1 MQARYQA
8 AAQELQETIKE
19 LVAAFKTELIATGL
33 NRDALLD
40 QSIAVE
46 MVAFTLIDCLTE
58 ERLAVNPFEDKL
70 QVRREALKMV
80 KSAVI
85 NYRGHNLVPLTEH

>member
-19 LVAAFKTELIATGL
+19 LVAAFKTELITAGL
-33 NRDALLD
+33 SRDALLE

-46 MVAFTLIDCLTE
+46 MVAFALIDCLTE

-70 QVRREALKMV
+70 PARQEALEMV
-80 KSAVI
+80 KLAVI
-85 NYRGHNLVPLTEH
+85 NYRGHNLIPLTEH